1 MNLHDAIHSPR
12 VEHQV
17 RNTTVKP
24 TVNDFQRRLHIL
36 NEENVMVVDLNN
48 LQKIES
54 DEKPVIYPK
63 QAKQPKKSKRKQ
75 SLFLR
80 FISLFKK

>member
-17 RNTTVKP
+17 RNTTVNP